1 MRKKRNQGLTNN
13 LVSPNNLVR
22 PLKKK
27 LDPVRPCNNCQELKE
42 QLEAVA
48 TLPAA
53 YIDMREA
60 EIRAKYQK
68 EIDKLK
74 KQIQDYQAT
83 TEQKKGGIHA

>member
-1 MRKKRNQGLTNN
+1 M
-13 LVSPNNLVR
+13 
-22 PLKKK
+22 
-27 LDPVRPCNNCQELKE
+27 
-42 QLEAVA
+42 A
-48 TLPAA
+48 TLPTA

-83 TEQKKGGIHA
+83 TEQKKGGIHE